1 MTYDAEVGE
10 DLIPKL
16 LKLLGNDISRFEIVG
31 SLGRHEPKIR
41 DLDILVE
48 PMEGSI
54 PEITYLMRESGDW
67 KKGADRYMCVENI
80 LGSPLQLD
88 LYLCHPPAQ
97 WGVLTAVRLNPA
109 PLVIYGKKI
118 IDQKGYRR
126 EGGTIFS
133 AMAEVRVPEEED
145 WFKLID
151 VEFVPPEERWELT
164 RRLRLI

>member
-1 MTYDAEVGE
+1 MTYDAEVGH

-16 LKLLGNDISRFEIVG
+16 LKLLGDHVSRFEIVG
-31 SLGRHEPKIR
+31 SLGRDEPVIG

-54 PEITYLMRESGDW
+54 PEIRYLVESNGTW
-67 KKGADRYMCVENI
+67 VKGAERLMKVENI
-80 LGSPLQLD
+80 FNSPLTLD
-88 LYLCHPPAQ
+88 LWLCHPPAQ

-109 PLVIYGKKI
+109 PLVIYGKER
-118 IDQKGYRR
+118 IDKKGYRR
-126 EGGTIFS
+126 KGGAIYT
-133 AMAEVRVPEEED
+133 AMGEIKVPEEED